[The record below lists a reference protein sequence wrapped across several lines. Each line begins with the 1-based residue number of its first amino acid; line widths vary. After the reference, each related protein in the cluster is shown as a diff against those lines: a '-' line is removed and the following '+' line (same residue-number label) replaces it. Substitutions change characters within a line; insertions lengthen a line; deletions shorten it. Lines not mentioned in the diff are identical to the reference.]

1 MKINGIVVLLI
12 LVGTF
17 CSLGQAS
24 GQDVESK
31 IAPLFERQR
40 LLFEVMQD
48 KRPSPVLLIV
58 LSVPGKDLVR
68 LEAQMRQFSEGSSN
82 YKYLERKRKRLIDEA
97 ARDSVFNMKMIE
109 AFKQLRYFEDHAF
122 VADTSLKRIAEDS
135 VCLSCRGQEG
145 QMLANDFLE
154 GKEFIFLHES
164 IHPVTQT
171 RGYYFYNAE
180 RLYLD
185 NPFPDYIAYRN
196 VFDKL
201 LQLVKP
207 GEEVRRPPEYLVK
220 TINEKFS
227 RTWIAREIELRE
239 IYEKEGEK

>member
-1 MKINGIVVLLI
+1 MKDKGIVILLI

-17 CSLGQAS
+17 WGLGQVF
-24 GQDVESK
+24 GQREESD

-40 LLFEVMQD
+40 LLFEVMQE

-58 LSVPGKDLVR
+58 LEVPGQDLRR
-68 LEAQMRQFSEGSSN
+68 LEEKMQEFSKGSSN
-82 YKYLERKRKRLIDEA
+82 YQYLERKKERLIDEA
-97 ARDSVFNMKMIE
+97 AADRAFNQKMIE

-122 VADTSLKRIAEDS
+122 VADTALKRIAEDS

-201 LQLVKP
+201 LQVVKP

-227 RTWIAREIELRE
+227 RAWTAREITLRE
-239 IYEKEGEK
+239 IYEK